1 MTESKKQITRAEVEK
16 NPAQT
21 WDLSKIFKTDDDW
34 EKAFQSSETKI
45 KGVSQLAATVKD
57 AKSLLHAIKS
67 ILDMYRLVETVYVYA
82 SRKSDQDTSNNKYA
96 AFNARVGSLAAQA
109 ESASSFLTPAIIAFT
124 PDELASFYQDE
135 PELEDYRHMI
145 DSYVRNR
152 DHTLTPAEEKLLA
165 AAGDVLSNSSQI
177 FSVLNDSD
185 LKYDDVVDE
194 TGEKVELTQGLYSRM
209 LESDNRQIRKTA
221 FTTLY
226 KAYDK
231 LKNTF
236 ASTLYGQMKSDNF
249 LALAHKF
256 KSDLEAETFSHNI
269 PETVFNTLITT
280 TDQHLNL
287 LHRYVSLRKKL
298 LGLSELHSY
307 DLYTPITGKVDF
319 PVDFEGAKAIV
330 LEALKPLGD
339 EYLNGI
345 QREFDERWIDVPENA
360 GKRSGAYSD
369 GAYDTVPYIL
379 LNWQDM
385 LDNVFTLVHES
396 GHSQHSLLT
405 RSNQPYQYGDYPIF
419 LAEIASTTNEMLL
432 TDYLLKTQS
441 DPKIRAYVLNHYL
454 DGFKGTVFRQ
464 TQFAEFEDWMHK
476 EAQKGNV
483 LTAETLSKFYG
494 DLNKK
499 FYGDSLTFDSQIAL
513 EWARI
518 PHFYYNYYV
527 YQYATGESAA
537 TTLSQ
542 GIIEDPK
549 RNVPLYLSYLS
560 AGSSDYPLNIIKKAG
575 VDMEKPDYL
584 NKAFDVFEKR
594 LNEFEELVTN

>member
-1 MTESKKQITRAEVEK
+1 
-16 NPAQT
+16 
-21 WDLSKIFKTDDDW
+21 
-34 EKAFQSSETKI
+34 
-45 KGVSQLAATVKD
+45 
-57 AKSLLHAIKS
+57 
-67 ILDMYRLVETVYVYA
+67 
-82 SRKSDQDTSNNKYA
+82 
-96 AFNARVGSLAAQA
+96 
-109 ESASSFLTPAIIAFT
+109 
-124 PDELASFYQDE
+124 
-135 PELEDYRHMI
+135 
-145 DSYVRNR
+145 
-152 DHTLTPAEEKLLA
+152 
-165 AAGDVLSNSSQI
+165 
-177 FSVLNDSD
+177 
-185 LKYDDVVDE
+185 
-194 TGEKVELTQGLYSRM
+194 
-209 LESDNRQIRKTA
+209 
-221 FTTLY
+221 
-226 KAYDK
+226 
-231 LKNTF
+231 
-236 ASTLYGQMKSDNF
+236 
-249 LALAHKF
+249 
-256 KSDLEAETFSHNI
+256 
-269 PETVFNTLITT
+269 
-280 TDQHLNL
+280 
-287 LHRYVSLRKKL
+287 
-298 LGLSELHSY
+298 
-307 DLYTPITGKVDF
+307 
-319 PVDFEGAKAIV
+319 
-330 LEALKPLGD
+330 
-339 EYLNGI
+339 
-345 QREFDERWIDVPENA
+345 
-360 GKRSGAYSD
+360 
-369 GAYDTVPYIL
+369 
-379 LNWQDM
+379 
-385 LDNVFTLVHES
+385 
-396 GHSQHSLLT
+396 
-405 RSNQPYQYGDYPIF
+405 
-419 LAEIASTTNEMLL
+419 MLL

>member
-21 WDLSKIFKTDDDW
+21 WDLSKIFKTDEDW
-34 EKAFQSSETKI
+34 EKSFQESEKKI
-45 KGVSQLAATVKD
+45 KAVSKLTDTVKD
-57 AKSLLHAIKS
+57 AKSLLWAIKS

-96 AFNARVGSLAAQA
+96 AFNAQVGSLAAQA
-109 ESASSFLTPAIIAFT
+109 ESASSFLTPAIIAFD
-124 PDELASFYQDE
+124 PNKLASFYRAE

-145 DSYVRNR
+145 DSYARNR
-152 DHTLTPAEEKLLA
+152 DHTLAPAEEKLLA
-165 AAGDVLSNSSQI
+165 SAGDIFSNSSQT

-194 TGEKVELTQGLYSRM
+194 KGEKVELTQGLYSRM
-209 LESDNRQIRKTA
+209 LESDNRQIRKNA

-226 KAYDK
+226 KSYDE

-236 ASTLYGQMKSDNF
+236 ASTLYGQMKTDNF
-249 LALAHKF
+249 LALTHKF

-269 PETVFNTLITT
+269 PETVFNTLIST
-280 TDQHLNL
+280 TDQHLSL
-287 LHRYVSLRKKL
+287 LHRYVALRKKL

-319 PVDFEGAKAIV
+319 LIDFEGAKAIV

-339 EYLNGI
+339 EYLDGI
-345 QREFDERWIDVPENA
+345 EREFDERWIDVPENA

-379 LNWQDM
+379 LNWQDT
-385 LDNVFTLVHES
+385 LDNVFTLIHES

-432 TDYLLKTQS
+432 TDYLLKTQT

-476 EAQKGNV
+476 EAQKGTA
-483 LTAETLSKFYG
+483 LTAETLSDFYG
-494 DLNKK
+494 NLNKK

-537 TTLSQ
+537 ITLSQ
-542 GIIEDPK
+542 GIIENPK
-549 RNVPLYLSYLS
+549 KNVPLYLAYLS
-560 AGSSDYPLNIIKKAG
+560 AGSSDYPLNVIKKAG
-575 VDMEKPDYL
+575 VDMEKADYL
-584 NKAFDVFEKR
+584 DKAFNVFEKR
-594 LNEFEELVTN
+594 LNEFQELVTK

>member
-1 MTESKKQITRAEVEK
+1 MTESKKQITRAEIEK

-21 WDLSKIFKTDDDW
+21 WDLSKIFKTDEDW
-34 EKAFQSSETKI
+34 EKAFQESETKI
-45 KGVSQLAATVKD
+45 KAVSKLTDTVKD
-57 AKSLLHAIKS
+57 AKSLLRAIKS

-145 DSYVRNR
+145 DSYARNR
-152 DHTLTPAEEKLLA
+152 DHTLAPAEEKLLA
-165 AAGDVLSNSSQI
+165 SAGDILSNSSQT

-194 TGEKVELTQGLYSRM
+194 EGENVELTQGLYSRM
-209 LESDNRQIRKTA
+209 LESDNRQIRKNA

-226 KAYDK
+226 KSYDK

-236 ASTLYGQMKSDNF
+236 ASTLYGQMKADNF
-249 LALAHKF
+249 LALTHKF

-269 PETVFNTLITT
+269 PETVFNTLVST

-287 LHRYVSLRKKL
+287 LHCYVALRKKL

-319 PVDFEGAKAIV
+319 PIDFEGAKAIV

-339 EYLNGI
+339 EYLDGI
-345 QREFDERWIDVPENA
+345 EREFDERWIDVPENA

-379 LNWQDM
+379 LNWQDT
-385 LDNVFTLVHES
+385 LDNVFTLIHES

-432 TDYLLKTQS
+432 TDYLLKTQT

-476 EAQKGNV
+476 EAQKGTA
-483 LTAETLSKFYG
+483 LTAETLSDFYG
-494 DLNKK
+494 SLNKK

-537 TTLSQ
+537 ITLSQ

-549 RNVPLYLSYLS
+549 KNVPLYLAYLS
-560 AGSSDYPLNIIKKAG
+560 AGSSDYPLNVIKKAG
-575 VDMEKPDYL
+575 VDMEKSDYL
-584 NKAFDVFEKR
+584 DKAFNVFEKR
-594 LNEFEELVTN
+594 LNEFQELVTK

>member
-1 MTESKKQITRAEVEK
+1 MTESKKQITRAEIEK

-21 WDLSKIFKTDDDW
+21 WDLSKIFKTDEDW
-34 EKAFQSSETKI
+34 EKAFQESETKI
-45 KGVSQLAATVKD
+45 KAVSKLTDTVKD
-57 AKSLLHAIKS
+57 AKSLLRAIKS

-145 DSYVRNR
+145 DSYARNR
-152 DHTLTPAEEKLLA
+152 DHTLAPAEEKLLA
-165 AAGDVLSNSSQI
+165 SAGDILSNSSQT

-194 TGEKVELTQGLYSRM
+194 EGENVELTQGLYSRM
-209 LESDNRQIRKTA
+209 LESDNRQIRKNA

-226 KAYDK
+226 KSYDK

-236 ASTLYGQMKSDNF
+236 ASTLYGQMKADNF
-249 LALAHKF
+249 LALTHKF

-269 PETVFNTLITT
+269 PETVFNTLVST

-287 LHRYVSLRKKL
+287 LHCYVALRKKL

-319 PVDFEGAKAIV
+319 PIDFEGAKAIV

-339 EYLNGI
+339 EYLDGI
-345 QREFDERWIDVPENA
+345 EREFDERWIDVPENA

-379 LNWQDM
+379 LNWQDT
-385 LDNVFTLVHES
+385 LDNVFTLIHES

-432 TDYLLKTQS
+432 TDYLLKTQT

-476 EAQKGNV
+476 EAQKGTA
-483 LTAETLSKFYG
+483 LTAETLSDFYG
-494 DLNKK
+494 SLNKK
-499 FYGDSLTFDSQIAL
+499 FYGDSLTFDSQIEL

-537 TTLSQ
+537 ITLSQ

-549 RNVPLYLSYLS
+549 KNVPLYLAYLS
-560 AGSSDYPLNIIKKAG
+560 AGSSDYPLNVIKKAG
-575 VDMEKPDYL
+575 VDMEKSDYL
-584 NKAFDVFEKR
+584 DKAFNVFEKR
-594 LNEFEELVTN
+594 LNEFQELVTK